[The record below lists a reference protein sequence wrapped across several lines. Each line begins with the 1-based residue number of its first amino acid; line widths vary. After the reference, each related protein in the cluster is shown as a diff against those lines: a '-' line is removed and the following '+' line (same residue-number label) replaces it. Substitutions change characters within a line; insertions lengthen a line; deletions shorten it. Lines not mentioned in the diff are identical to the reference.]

1 MHIDSSR
8 SRFDAARHY
17 SGVLALQGRVPL
29 DSDQTEE
36 QLILLHYLRAAV
48 ADIVGPAA
56 VPSAASGFAV
66 KRATVDK
73 LDDLTISAGRMYVGG
88 ILVEN
93 AADATYWTQPDGH
106 LDPEIDALPDKGA
119 YLVYLRVWERE
130 VTVVQD
136 PNLREVALGIHG
148 PDTTARSQVVWQ
160 VAAYSFGE
168 NDPGQEA
175 ESQWR
180 SWLEEA
186 DGPAEMQARAKRP
199 DDGEIEVCSVAPE
212 AMYRGQENQHYRVEI
227 FGTGRA
233 RPPDTTPR
241 ARRGR
246 AAPALAVGEPA
257 SFVWSRDNGSNVYEV
272 TSVQGALITVVDL
285 GRDRRSGLDIDDLVE
300 LVDDASAG
308 RVAQE
313 VATGPART
321 LFEVKGVDVRRG
333 VVTLDRDPAVELGGT
348 GQDPD
353 LHPLLRRWEGQAEA
367 VTEGDWIELEHGVQV
382 RFPGSSSATTPFTY
396 RDGDYWL
403 VPARR
408 TTGDVVWPQDDNG
421 PVARPPDGVVYHY
434 APLAFVRASGQAAVK
449 DLRHTFKPIAP

>member
-8 SRFDAARHY
+8 SRFDAAKRY

-29 DSDQTEE
+29 DSDQTEA
-36 QLILLHYLRAAV
+36 QQILLHYLRAAV

-66 KRATVDK
+66 KRATADK
-73 LDDLTISAGRMYVGG
+73 LADLSISAGRMYVDG

-93 AADATYWTQPDGH
+93 AEDSTYWTQPDGH
-106 LDPEIDALPDKGA
+106 LDTEIDGLPEQGA
-119 YLVYLRVWERE
+119 YLAYLRVWERE

-160 VAAYSFGE
+160 VGAFSFGE
-168 NDPGQEA
+168 SDPGPEA
-175 ESQWR
+175 EEQWR
-180 SWLEEA
+180 SWLEEV
-186 DGPAEMQARAKRP
+186 DGPAELQARARRP
-199 DDGEIEVCSVAPE
+199 DDGEIDVCSVAPE

-227 FGTGRA
+227 FGTGQALLEETQMRG
-233 RPPDTTPR
+233 P
-241 ARRGR
+241 RGR
-246 AAPALAVGEPA
+246 AAAALAVGDPA
-257 SFVWSRDNGSNVYEV
+257 TFVWSRDNGSNVYEL
-272 TSVQGALITVVDL
+272 TSIEGALVTAVDF
-285 GRDRRSGLDIDDLVE
+285 GRDRRSGLDVGDLVE

-308 RVAQE
+308 RMAQE

-321 LFEVKGVDVRRG
+321 LFDVVALDVQRG
-333 VVTLDRDPAVELGGT
+333 VATLDRDPAVELGGT

-353 LHPLLRRWEGQAEA
+353 LHPLLRRWEAQAA
-367 VTEGDWIELEHGVQV
+367 PVTEGGWLDLEDGVQV
-382 RFPGSSSATTPFTY
+382 RFPGSSSAKTPFAY

-408 TTGDVVWPQDDNG
+408 TTGDVIWPQDDNG
-421 PVARPPDGVVYHY
+421 PAARPPEGTAYHY
-434 APLAFVRASGQAAVK
+434 APLAFVPANANTAVK